1 MRANQTPRSEGRDIT
16 ASQSAAVRD
25 ALWAVVE
32 GRAVGDV
39 TVDVDGAEPGVELE
53 GLEVE
58 QCRVVRGVHDECLRI
73 RRTAGKN
80 NNKRTRFMTPSFQTQ
95 GHVNV
100 GLPYCSKVNAYYV
113 LSCRDNST
121 LNVSSL
127 PNHCDLAS
135 RSRSKKR

>member
-73 RRTAGKN
+73 RRTAAGKKTHQQPT
-80 NNKRTRFMTPSFQTQ
+80 NKRSVTPSFQSQ
-95 GHVNV
+95 GHVKV
-100 GLPYCSKVNAYYV
+100 GLP
-113 LSCRDNST
+113 
-121 LNVSSL
+121 
-127 PNHCDLAS
+127 
-135 RSRSKKR
+135 